1 MQIED
6 RVSDLLARMTLAEKV
21 GQMCQVTG
29 DVEGLEEMAR
39 RGLVGSILNLTGAE
53 TPNRARVTNEI
64 QRVAVEESRLGI
76 PIIIGRDV
84 IHGFRTVMP
93 IPLAQAASFDMALV
107 EEAAAA
113 AAREAS
119 ACGYRWTFAPMV
131 DIARDPRW
139 GRIAEGGGEDPL
151 LTSRLGAAM
160 VRGFQGSDPSRPD
173 RIAACAKHYVGY
185 GAAEGGRDYNTTW
198 IPEGL
203 LRDVY
208 LPSFHTCVQAGALTL
223 MSSFNDLNGLPA
235 SGNPFILRQVLRT
248 EWGFRGF
255 VVSDWGAVEEMIPH
269 GLCADR
275 RQAAGAAAAAGVDME
290 MVTTCFA
297 DHLETLVNEGVVS
310 ITVIDEAVARILRV
324 KLLLGLFD
332 NPYTDEGRE
341 GELLSAQHLE
351 LARRLAAESCVL
363 LKNDGA
369 LPLAPGIGSLA
380 VIGPLADAP
389 ADQLGCWAGDGI
401 PGDTVTPLRAL
412 REALKGRCDVRHAPG
427 VEHCR
432 SDSDAGFA
440 EARRLAADCDAVVMF
455 LGEDALLTGEAHSR
469 AFLNLPGV
477 QEELARS
484 IADLGR
490 PVSVVVMAGRPLA
503 LTGLA
508 DRVGALLYAWHP
520 GTMGGPALADLLLGI
535 TSPSGKLPVTFP
547 RTVGQV
553 PVYYSHKNTGRP
565 PLDSARGG
573 PLLSRGGDPEL
584 AEGPPA
590 PSSRKIP
597 MGTPL
602 DPQGFCSN
610 YLDVDH
616 EPLFPFG
623 YGLSYARFAYSDLRL
638 SRIELPIG
646 GTVTVTA
653 TVANTGKVEAEEVVQ
668 LYVRD
673 LVGSVTRP
681 VKELSDFTR
690 LRLAPGESRQVSF
703 ALHTD
708 QLAFHD
714 AKMARVVEPGMFH
727 VMIGGNSEEVLVAEL
742 TVV

>member
-1 MQIED
+1 MGTED
-6 RVSDLLARMTLAEKV
+6 RIRGLLAKMTLAEKV
-21 GQMCQVTG
+21 GQMCQLTG
-29 DVEGLEEMAR
+29 DHGNLKELVRQGR
-39 RGLVGSILNLTGAE
+39 VGSILNLTGAE
-53 TPNRARVTNEI
+53 MSARARVTNEI
-64 QRVAVEESRLGI
+64 QRLAVEESRLGI

-93 IPLAQAASFDMALV
+93 IPLGQAASFDMPLV
-107 EEAAAA
+107 EQAAAA

-119 ACGYRWTFAPMV
+119 ACGYRWSFAPMV

-139 GRIAEGGGEDPL
+139 GRIAEGGGEDPV
-151 LTSRLGAAM
+151 LTSRLGAAV
-160 VRGFQGSDPSRPD
+160 VRGFQGADPSHPE

-208 LPSFHTCVQAGALTL
+208 LPSFHACAQAGALTF

-235 SGNPFILRQVLRT
+235 SANPFVLRQVLRK

-255 VVSDWGAVEEMIPH
+255 VVSDWAAVEELIPH

-275 RQAAGAAAAAGVDME
+275 RQAAATAALAGTDME
-290 MVTTCFA
+290 MVTSCFA
-297 DHLETLVNEGVVS
+297 DHLEALVNDGVVP
-310 ITVIDEAVARILRV
+310 IAVIDEAVANILRV

-332 NPYTDEGRE
+332 HPYTDEDRE
-341 GELLSAQHLE
+341 SQLLAPDHLE
-351 LARRLAAESCVL
+351 LARRLAAQSCVL

-369 LPLAPGIGSLA
+369 LPLSPATKSVA

-389 ADQLGCWAGDGI
+389 ADQLGCWAFDGL

-412 REALKGRCDVRHAPG
+412 QAALKGRCQVRYAAG
-427 VEHCR
+427 LESCR

-440 EARRLAADCDAVVMF
+440 EARRLAADSEAAVMF
-455 LGEDALLTGEAHSR
+455 LGEDALLSGEAHSR
-469 AFLNLPGV
+469 AFLNLPGA
-477 QEELARS
+477 QEALARV
-484 IADLGR
+484 IAETGR
-490 PVSVVVMAGRPLA
+490 PVSVVVMAGRPLV
-503 LTGLA
+503 LTDLLDCA
-508 DRVGALLYAWHP
+508 SALLYAWHP
-520 GTMGGPALADLLLGI
+520 GTMGGPALADLLLGH

-547 RTVGQV
+547 RTVGQI
-553 PVYYSHKNTGRP
+553 PLYYSHKNTGRP
-565 PLDSARGG
+565 PV
-573 PLLSRGGDPEL
+573 
-584 AEGPPA
+584 
-590 PSSRKIP
+590 PSSRKLP

-602 DPQGFCSN
+602 NPEGFLSS

-623 YGLSYARFAYSDLRL
+623 YGLSYARFTYSHLKL
-638 SRIELPIG
+638 SSAELPIG
-646 GTVTVTA
+646 GAVTVTA
-653 TVANTGKVEAEEVVQ
+653 TVTNTGKVEAEEVAQ

-681 VKELSDFTR
+681 VRELKDFCR
-690 LRLAPGESRQVSF
+690 VRLAPGESREVSF
-703 ALHTD
+703 TLHTD
-708 QLAFHD
+708 QLAFHN
-714 AKMARVVEPGMFH
+714 AAMQRVVEPGLFH
-727 VMIGGNSEEVLVAEL
+727 IMVGGNSEELLTAEL